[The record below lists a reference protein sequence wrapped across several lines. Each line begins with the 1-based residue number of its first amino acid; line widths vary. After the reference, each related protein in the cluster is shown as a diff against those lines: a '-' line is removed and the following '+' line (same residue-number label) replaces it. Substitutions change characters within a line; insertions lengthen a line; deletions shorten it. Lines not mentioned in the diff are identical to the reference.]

1 MLNDSPPPSLHPLKP
16 FPSWE
21 DSTSACPVPLWGA
34 QLTNDLS
41 QGSPLIHSSLV
52 QQAIINCSKQP
63 VPNLRNREP
72 HGSRKADPPNVL
84 EDKQFKS
91 RLEIIHRYLST
102 PADHASSHPAV

>member
-52 QQAIINCSKQP
+52 QQAIINLLETTGSKPQ
-63 VPNLRNREP
+63 
-72 HGSRKADPPNVL
+72 
-84 EDKQFKS
+84 KQ
-91 RLEIIHRYLST
+91 RAPWI
-102 PADHASSHPAV
+102 PQG